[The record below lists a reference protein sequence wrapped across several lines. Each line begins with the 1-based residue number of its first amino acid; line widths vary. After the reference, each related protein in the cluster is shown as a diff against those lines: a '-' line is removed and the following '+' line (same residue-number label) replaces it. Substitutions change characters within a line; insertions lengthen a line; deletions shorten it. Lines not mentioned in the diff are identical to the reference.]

1 MLEEG
6 MKKILVFVGIL
17 FVFIVMCRNVKEGL
31 ITAGPYSDNAKK
43 LELLNELK
51 GLSERAKQDKITT
64 YATYSV
70 YFEKPYNTDMNN
82 ETPSAELVE
91 FIKNM
96 SSTKM
101 SVLKTSEFLSSNV
114 KTSLTNLV
122 ASNENNSDGNKR
134 VTDNNTLSTARN
146 NFNNKVG

>member
-1 MLEEG
+1 

-101 SVLKTSEFLSSNV
+101 SVLKTSSFLSSNV
-114 KTSLTNLV
+114 KTSLTNLI

-134 VTDNNTLSTARN
+134 VTDSNTLSIAQR
-146 NFNNKVG
+146 NFNNKVND